1 MKTKVLIGNDMFHGG
16 GVENV
21 MQTMSK
27 YFIDQGYDVTIIASP
42 IEGQN
47 IYDYYDSRVHFIR
60 NRMRLKKYPSFSLAH
75 FFNCVVCKAH
85 NVFKKVQIRFLHY
98 DVVIA
103 LKEGITTKDLAH
115 TNAKTKLAWFHCDH
129 RDPNNNLILKKVFP
143 SFDKELK
150 YMSCYDKVVCVS
162 KATKESIV
170 ETIGD
175 PGNLYVAYNPINWK
189 RIIEQSKET
198 SSFVKNP
205 KKPLVVAVGRLHKV
219 KNYPLMLEAAE
230 VAHQKVDFDICIIGE
245 GNQREQ
251 LEGLV
256 KEKGL
261 SFIRFLGAMDNPYTI
276 IKQADFLI
284 NTSSSESYCIAI
296 QEAFILG
303 IPVLA
308 VKSPG
313 IMECFNTD
321 YGMIVENSKED
332 VAKAII
338 SMVQN
343 DTILKLYKENL
354 KSTYS
359 LESLYEDRMK
369 IICDLFDKSPQK
381 IISEAYK

>member
-21 MQTMSK
+21 MQTMSQ
-27 YFIDQGYDVTIIASP
+27 YFIDKGYDVTIIASP
-42 IEGQN
+42 LEGQN

-60 NRMRLKKYPSFSLAH
+60 NRMRIKKYPMLSFAH
-75 FFNCVVCKAH
+75 FINCVVCKVH

-103 LKEGITTKDLAH
+103 LKEGITTKDLVH
-115 TNAKTKLAWFHCDH
+115 TKARIKLAWFHCDH
-129 RDPNNNLILKKVFP
+129 RDPDNILMLKEVFP
-143 SFDKELK
+143 SFKKELK
-150 YMSCYDKVVCVS
+150 CMSFYDKVVCVS
-162 KATKESIV
+162 KATKDSII

-189 RIIEQSKET
+189 RIIEQSKEA
-198 SSFVKNP
+198 SSFIKNP
-205 KKPLVVAVGRLHKV
+205 QKPLVVAVGRLHKV
-219 KNYPLMLEAAE
+219 KNYPLMLKAAKL
-230 VAHQKVDFDICIIGE
+230 AHEKVDFDIWIIGE
-245 GNQREQ
+245 GNQRNL
-251 LEGLV
+251 LEEFV
-256 KEKGL
+256 REKGL
-261 SFIRFLGAMDNPYTI
+261 SFVRFLGMIDNPYTI

-284 NTSSSESYCIAI
+284 NTSSSESYGIAI

-313 IMECFNTD
+313 IVECFNTD

-338 SMVQN
+338 SMLQN
-343 DTILKLYKENL
+343 DSILKSYKDNL

-369 IICDLFDKSPQK
+369 IICDLFDKLPQK
-381 IISEAYK
+381 